1 MKFPVGISPG
11 DGENPLTARRLCGP
25 AYRTDYSLA
34 TMKDEFAVQD
44 AREVALLA
52 ASVEAAEIPGFYKA
66 LMESQLCFI
75 RQGPPVVAQHV
86 VHREM

>member
-11 DGENPLTARRLCGP
+11 DSENPLTARRLCGP
-25 AYRTDYSLA
+25 AHRTDYCLA
-34 TMKDEFAVQD
+34 TMKDEFAVQN
-44 AREVALLA
+44 ALEVALLA

-66 LMESQLCFI
+66 LMESQLYFI
-75 RQGPPVVAQHV
+75 REGPPVVPQHV